1 MSVSGEII
9 LASASEARRRLLAS
23 AGIQARNLA
32 SELDE
37 GLLKARFSV
46 GDTGDIDGLAPFLAS
61 AKAESV
67 SAANPDA
74 LVIGADQALIF
85 KGRAIDKPTSLG
97 EARLQLLQLRGK
109 SHYLVSG
116 LSVAR
121 NGRAVWTHTD
131 RAELCM
137 RNFSDEFL
145 STYLTELGEDIVTS
159 VGAYKIESRGVQLFD
174 RIRGDYFT
182 ILGLPLLPLMSFL
195 RSEGCL
201 PS

>member
-1 MSVSGEII
+1 MSLPREII
-9 LASASEARRRLLAS
+9 LASASEVRRRLLAS
-23 AGIQARNLA
+23 AGILARNLA
-32 SELDE
+32 SGLDE
-37 GLLKARFSV
+37 GLLKARFSAE
-46 GDTGDIDGLAPFLAS
+46 DAGDIDDLAHFLAT

-67 SAANPDA
+67 SAVNPDA
-74 LVIGADQALIF
+74 LVIGADQTLIF
-85 KGRAIDKPTSLG
+85 EGAAIDKPRSLA
-97 EARLQLLQLRGK
+97 EARLQLLRLRGK
-109 SHYLVSG
+109 THYLVSG
-116 LSVAR
+116 LSAAC
-121 NGRAVWTHTD
+121 NGRAVWSYTD
-131 RAELCM
+131 KAELCM

-145 STYLTELGEDIVTS
+145 SNYMTELGEDIVTS

>member
-1 MSVSGEII
+1 V
-9 LASASEARRRLLAS
+9 A
-23 AGIQARNLA
+23 QAL
-32 SELDE
+32 
-37 GLLKARFSV
+37 
-46 GDTGDIDGLAPFLAS
+46 T

-67 SAANPDA
+67 SAANPDT
-74 LVIGADQALIF
+74 LVIGADQTLIF
-85 KGRAIDKPTSLG
+85 EGAAIDKPTSLA

-109 SHYLVSG
+109 THYLVSG
-116 LSVAR
+116 LSAAC
-121 NGRAVWTHTD
+121 NGRAVWGYTD
-131 RAELCM
+131 KAELCM

-145 STYLTELGEDIVTS
+145 SNYMTEQGEDIVTS

>member
-1 MSVSGEII
+1 MSLSQEII

-23 AGIQARNLA
+23 AGIRARSLA
-32 SELDE
+32 SGVDE
-37 GLLKARFSV
+37 GLLKTRFSV
-46 GDTGDIDGLAPFLAS
+46 GDAGDIDCLAPFLAA

-67 SAANPDA
+67 SAANPGA
-74 LVIGADQALIF
+74 LVVGADQTLIF
-85 KGRAIDKPTSLG
+85 EGRAIDKPVSLG
-97 EARLQLLQLRGK
+97 QARLQLLQLRGK
-109 SHYLVSG
+109 THYLVSG
-116 LSVAR
+116 LSAAR
-121 NGRAVWTHTD
+121 NGRAVWAHTD
-131 RAELCM
+131 KAELRM

-145 STYLTELGEDIVTS
+145 SDYLTDLGEDIVTS
-159 VGAYKIESRGVQLFD
+159 VGAYKIESRGLQLFD